1 MSGENYDDVLRKTI
15 KFLDENDIP
24 YEVIVGKDSS
34 LKKDDEN
41 MPETWFIREGYVLKE
56 SLNNSRDNGCEECIV
71 YPDAKSR
78 LMVGYYTDDN
88 NFHEVWGLH
97 FKGLI
102 TTSNSW
108 SLVINEKD
116 PRNISMD
123 EVIKIIEEEGFG
135 YKIGSDPF
143 EEIRRK

>member
-1 MSGENYDDVLRKTI
+1 
-15 KFLDENDIP
+15 
-24 YEVIVGKDSS
+24 
-34 LKKDDEN
+34 

-71 YPDAKSR
+71 YPDVKSR

-88 NFHEVWGLH
+88 KFHEVWGLH

-108 SLVINEKD
+108 SLVISEKD

-135 YKIGSDPF
+135 YKVGSDPF